1 MGEQIMA
8 KPRTRNGSSLTRVRA
23 VVRAVAIL
31 RSFTPSRPHLALGEV
46 VKLTD
51 LDAGTTRRLLVTLRD
66 EGLVRQDP
74 ATGLYSAS
82 IGLLE
87 LSRAVPESLS
97 LTGLIEERIKEL
109 AKETQTTVYV
119 STVSGDMA
127 LCTARHH
134 GGRAIEV
141 RWWAVGE
148 QRHFNMGTG
157 PRVLLAFQSPER
169 QEQLITQTLALDE
182 NQAGILRDELEHIR
196 AQSVIVKHDEIAS
209 GLSAMA
215 VPLLDHDGNIL
226 ASISTGGLTPRYT
239 GAERVQMFQS
249 MIQATK
255 DMRESL
261 RGYSTQFH

>member
-1 MGEQIMA
+1 MN
-8 KPRTRNGSSLTRVRA
+8 KPRARDGSGLPRVRA
-23 VVRAVAIL
+23 VTRAVAIL

-46 VKLTD
+46 VKLTG

-74 ATGLYSAS
+74 ATGLYSGS

-87 LSRAVPESLS
+87 LSRAVPETLS

-109 AKETQTTVYV
+109 AEETQTTVYV

-127 LCTARHH
+127 LCTARHN

-148 QRHFNMGTG
+148 QRHFNKGTG
-157 PRVLLAFQSPER
+157 PRVLLAFQKPER
-169 QEQLITQTLALDE
+169 QEQLITHILALDE
-182 NQAGILRDELEHIR
+182 AEAAILRVELEDIR
-196 AQSVIVKHDEIAS
+196 AQGVIVKHDEIAS

-215 VPLLDHDGNIL
+215 VPLLDQNGNIL

-239 GAERVQMFQS
+239 GTERDQMFNA
-249 MIQATK
+249 MVRATD
-255 DMRESL
+255 DMRASL
-261 RGYSTQFH
+261 RGYSV

>member
-1 MGEQIMA
+1 MKTESRA
-8 KPRTRNGSSLTRVRA
+8 RDGSSLPRVRA
-23 VVRAVAIL
+23 VTRAIAIL
-31 RSFTPSRPHLALGEV
+31 RTFTPSCPHLALGEV
-46 VKLTD
+46 VKLTG

-82 IGLLE
+82 VGLLE

-109 AKETQTTVYV
+109 AEETQTTVYV
-119 STVSGDMA
+119 STVNGDMA
-127 LCTARHH
+127 LCTARHN

-148 QRHFNMGTG
+148 QRHFNKGTG
-157 PRVLLAFQSPER
+157 PRVLLAFQKPER

-182 NQAGILRDELEHIR
+182 TQAAVLRDELEDIR
-196 AQSVIVKHDEIAS
+196 AQGVIVKHDEIAS

-215 VPLLDHDGNIL
+215 VPLLDLNGNIL

-239 GAERVQMFQS
+239 GAERAQMHHS
-249 MIQATK
+249 MVKATE

-261 RGYSTQFH
+261 RGYSV

>member
-1 MGEQIMA
+1 MKINA
-8 KPRTRNGSSLTRVRA
+8 KLRARDGSSLPRVRA
-23 VVRAVAIL
+23 VSRAAAIL
-31 RSFTPSRPHLALGEV
+31 RSFTPVRPHLALGEV
-46 VKLTD
+46 VKITG
-51 LDAGTTRRLLVTLRD
+51 LDAGTTRRLRVTLKD
-66 EGLVRQDP
+66 ERLVRQDL

-97 LTGLIEERIKEL
+97 LTGLVEERIKDL
-109 AKETQTTVYV
+109 AEETQTTVYL
-119 STVSGDMA
+119 STTMGDMA
-127 LCTARHH
+127 ICNARHN

-148 QRHFNMGTG
+148 QRHFNIGTG
-157 PRVLLAFQSPER
+157 PRVLLAFQTPER

-182 NQAGILRDELEHIR
+182 NQAAILRDELEDIR
-196 AQSVIVKHDEIAS
+196 TRGGIVKHDEIAS

-215 VPLLDHDGNIL
+215 VPLLDHTGKIL

-239 GAERVQMFQS
+239 GADRAEMLMLMVK
-249 MIQATK
+249 AAD

-261 RGYSTQFH
+261 RGYPT